1 MSGQRVTLRQQRD
14 LGQIIEGAFNLYVQN
29 AGPLFRIAAVV
40 IPLGIA
46 SAAVQTGIDGAG
58 TLLGVALGLTLMQV
72 AVSLLAWTA
81 LIAALGEIDAGR
93 APDFSRAYDV
103 AFARFWTLV
112 GASLRA
118 GFHVLLFY
126 ITIIGIP
133 WAIQRGV
140 RWLFIHQAVILDGTS
155 ARASLSYSADAVSGR
170 WWRTFGIV
178 IVIGIIGAVPASII
192 TGIFA
197 LAPPLISGTLGA
209 LVNAAL
215 LPFYAIAMTLLYL
228 DLQTRKES
236 DIAISPA

>member
-1 MSGQRVTLRQQRD
+1 MNGQRVTLRQRRD
-14 LGQIIEGAFNLYVQN
+14 LGQIIEGAFNLYLQN

-46 SAAVQTGIDGAG
+46 SAVVQTGVDGTG
-58 TLLGVALGLTLMQV
+58 TFLVVALGLALLQA

-81 LIAALGEIDAGR
+81 LIAALAEIDAGR
-93 APDFSRAYDV
+93 APEFSRAYDV

-112 GASLRA
+112 GAGLRA
-118 GFHVLLFY
+118 AFHVLLFY

-155 ARASLSYSADAVSGR
+155 ARASLSYSADAVSGM
-170 WWRTFGIV
+170 WWRTLGIAVV
-178 IVIGIIGAVPASII
+178 IAIIGAVPSTII

-236 DIAISPA
+236 DVIISPA